1 MVDKKLKEHWELVH
15 SQKKENE
22 VSWFQLFPLESIK
35 FIKNLKLSL
44 NDNIIDIG
52 AGESRLVDNL
62 LEMGFRNIDVL
73 DISKSAISKA
83 KKRLGVKSSLINWIV
98 CDINNFKPIKKYKLW
113 HDRAAFHFL
122 RKEIEIN
129 NYVDL
134 ASSSISKN
142 GKMIIATFSSNG
154 PEKCSGIRVSRYNL
168 ESIKKQFNNYFI
180 LDNHLITNH
189 STPFNTIQEFI
200 FTNFSKI

>member
-22 VSWFQLFPLESIK
+22 VSWFQLFPQESIK

-44 NDNIIDIG
+44 NDNIIDVG

-98 CDINNFKPIKKYKLW
+98 CDINNFKPSKKYKLW

-134 ASSSISKN
+134 ASNSISKN

-154 PEKCSGIRVSRYNL
+154 PDKCSGIRVNRYNL

-189 STPFNTIQEFI
+189 STPFNTVQEFI

>member
-15 SQKKENE
+15 SKKKENE
-22 VSWFQLFPLESIK
+22 VSWFQPFPHESIK

>member
-44 NDNIIDIG
+44 NDNIIDVG
-52 AGESRLVDNL
+52 AGDSRLVDNL

-189 STPFNTIQEFI
+189 STPFNTVQEFI

>member
-1 MVDKKLKEHWELVH
+1 MVDNKLKEHWEFVH
-15 SQKKENE
+15 KKKKYNE
-22 VSWFQLFPLESIK
+22 VSWFQNLPLKSIEI
-35 FIKNLKLSL
+35 IKSLKLSVD
-44 NDNIIDIG
+44 DNIIDIG
-52 AGESRLVDNL
+52 AGESKLVDNL
-62 LEMGFRNIDVL
+62 LEMGFINIDVL

-83 KKRLGVKSSLINWIV
+83 KKRLGDKSSLINWIV

-134 ASSSISKN
+134 ASNSISKN
-142 GKMIIATFSSNG
+142 GKMIIATFSSKG
-154 PEKCSGIRVSRYNL
+154 PEKCSGLKVTRYSF
-168 ESIKKQFNNYFI
+168 ESIKKQFNNHFI

-200 FTNFSKI
+200 FTIFFKI

>member
-1 MVDKKLKEHWELVH
+1 MIDKKLKEHWELVH

-22 VSWFQLFPLESIK
+22 VSWFQLFPQESIK
-35 FIKNLKLSL
+35 FIKTLKLSL
-44 NDNIIDIG
+44 NDNIIDVG

-83 KKRLGVKSSLINWIV
+83 KKSLGVKSSLVNWIV
-98 CDINNFKPIKKYKLW
+98 CDINNFKPSKKYKLW

-134 ASSSISKN
+134 ASNSISKN

-154 PEKCSGIRVSRYNL
+154 PDKCSGIRVNRYNL

-189 STPFNTIQEFI
+189 STPFNTVQEFI

>member
-1 MVDKKLKEHWELVH
+1 MVDNKLEEHWEFVH
-15 SQKKENE
+15 SKKNENE
-22 VSWFQLFPLESIK
+22 VSWFQTFPHKSVKIIK
-35 FIKNLKLSL
+35 SLKLSL

-52 AGESRLVDNL
+52 AGDSRLVDNL

-83 KKRLGVKSSLINWIV
+83 KKRLGDKSSLINWIV

-122 RKEIEIN
+122 RKETEIN

-134 ASSSISKN
+134 ASNFISIN
-142 GKMIIATFSSNG
+142 GKMIIATFSPNG
-154 PEKCSGIRVSRYNL
+154 PEKCSGLKVTRYSL
-168 ESIKKQFNNYFI
+168 ESIKKQFYNNFI
-180 LDNHLITNH
+180 FDNHLITNH
-189 STPFNTIQEFI
+189 STPFNTTQEFL
-200 FTNFSKI
+200 FTTFSKI

>member
-15 SQKKENE
+15 SKKKENE
-22 VSWFQLFPLESIK
+22 VSWFQPFPHESIK

-44 NDNIIDIG
+44 NDNIIDVG
-52 AGESRLVDNL
+52 AGDSRLVDNL